1 MSKFNVDQFII
12 FDEENPEIYALFRK
26 LALKAFAVRSKYSAR
41 GILHVMRWESM
52 LHNDHGGTYKV
63 NNTWSPHFA
72 KKFMAELPEYEGF
85 FELRSPKGAI

>member
-1 MSKFNVDQFII
+1 MGKFNVDQFIV
-12 FDEENPEIYALFRK
+12 FDKENPEIYALFRK
-26 LALKAFAVRSKYSAR
+26 LALKAFAVRDKYSAM

-52 LHNDHGGTYKV
+52 LHNNHEGDYRV
-63 NNTWSPHFA
+63 NNAWGSHFA